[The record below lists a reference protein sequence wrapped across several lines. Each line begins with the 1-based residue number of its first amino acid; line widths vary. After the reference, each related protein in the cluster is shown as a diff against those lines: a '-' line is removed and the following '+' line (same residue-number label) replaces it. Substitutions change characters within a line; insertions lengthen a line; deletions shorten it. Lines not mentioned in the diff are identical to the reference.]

1 MKLARAFLQ
10 NQGNEPALQYED
22 GKPVAETYCLREE
35 EIPDNPVLLI
45 QLVGAP
51 KEISRH
57 HYKDGQEITPPT
69 FH

>member
-1 MKLARAFLQ
+1 MKLIRAFAQ
-10 NQGNEPALQYED
+10 DQGNQPARQYKD
-22 GKPVAETYCLREE
+22 GEPVAETYCLREE

-51 KEISRH
+51 KETNRQY
-57 HYKDGQEITPPT
+57 YKDSQKIAPPT